1 MFILFPI
8 LFVLAALVNNELT
21 HALDQAG
28 RDAVVYW
35 HNYYRAE
42 LAAGRVKN
50 NTGSFMPKPS
60 LMKQM
65 NYSLECEQRAQSWAD
80 QCTYSHSDTAQTFG
94 ENFYAY
100 VALDN
105 ATRAIEHVVSGWWAE
120 LIYRGA
126 LGPEPGSTC
135 IPYTGAQNARGI
147 GHWTQL
153 AWWNTN
159 QVGCGIGRC
168 PLYKTYVVCQYRP
181 AGNVITRCVYNVGE
195 PCSGCPKNCNQTSK
209 LCLN

>member
-1 MFILFPI
+1 MLISFPI
-8 LFVLAALVNNELT
+8 LFVFVVLVNNELT

-42 LAAGRVKN
+42 LAAGR
-50 NTGSFMPKPS
+50 
-60 LMKQM
+60 
-65 NYSLECEQRAQSWAD
+65 CEQRAQSWAD

-105 ATRAIEHVVSGWWAE
+105 ATRAIEHVVSGWWSE

-135 IPYTGAQNARGI
+135 IPFTGAQNARGI

-168 PLYKTYVVCQYRP
+168 PRYKTYVVCQYRP

-195 PCSGCPKNCNQTSK
+195 PCSGCPNNCNQTSK